1 MTAIIATLDSW
12 TDSTLTRRQPT
23 RISKHNHQTQATMTT
38 SRLIV
43 IAATTG
49 LVVSCFIFSAT
60 PGMSF
65 APPVPSRTNGSHQR
79 KSIFASLLTASERRT
94 KRKTKDPQ
102 PTRLRFSVED
112 VVEQLASTEVQSL
125 KQELYDLA
133 SKTNRGFTANAM
145 ERRAVSEIV
154 FDLARF
160 NQSRE
165 PAQDY
170 YHDGRGVNSGSG
182 NGSGSGS
189 NMPSNSVKGKWQLIY
204 TDAPDIVSLD
214 SSKNPFSTA
223 KLGRIGQ
230 ECSPPY
236 IKNVI
241 EWFRPDWAKD
251 LPYSGT
257 DESRVLQK
265 VVTAASATPTKP
277 MVVDL
282 KVAGFELEA
291 GMDVDDDHH
300 DHHDGLT
307 TAKDNNDWMSRIRK
321 DGLPAGLLSLNPV
334 DLKGPMNPLPFG
346 QFEILYLDEE
356 VRMIRTGQNYL
367 AVNRRLKQ
375 EEEWF

>member
-1 MTAIIATLDSW
+1 MTVI
-12 TDSTLTRRQPT
+12 PT
-23 RISKHNHQTQATMTT
+23 QVTMAT

-43 IAATTG
+43 IASTATAA
-49 LVVSCFIFSAT
+49 LLACCCIFSAT
-60 PGMSF
+60 PGNGFS
-65 APPVPSRTNGSHQR
+65 PPPKTSRIVVRTTHCSYNPTLPLLPAGTSGRRTERPRRTNATP
-79 KSIFASLLTASERRT
+79 FLRT
-94 KRKTKDPQ
+94 TTT
-102 PTRLRFSVED
+102 TRLQFSVED

-133 SKTNRGFTANAM
+133 TKTNRGFAANAL
-145 ERRAVSEIV
+145 ERRTASEII

-160 NQSRE
+160 NTSRE

-170 YHDGRGVNSGSG
+170 YNDGRGGG
-182 NGSGSGS
+182 GGS
-189 NMPSNSVKGKWQLIY
+189 NTPTNSVKGKWQLIY

-241 EWFRPDWAKD
+241 EWLRPEWAKS
-251 LPYSGT
+251 LPFSGT

-277 MVVDL
+277 MTVEL

-291 GMDVDDDHH
+291 GSDKNGHGDQH
-300 DHHDGLT
+300 DHHQIDDQT
-307 TAKDNNDWMSRIRK
+307 MAKRNYDWMSRIQK

-356 VRMIRTGQNYL
+356 LRMIRTGQNYL
-367 AVNRRLKQ
+367 AVNRRLRP

>member
-1 MTAIIATLDSW
+1 M
-12 TDSTLTRRQPT
+12 
-23 RISKHNHQTQATMTT
+23 
-38 SRLIV
+38 RL
-43 IAATTG
+43 
-49 LVVSCFIFSAT
+49 
-60 PGMSF
+60 
-65 APPVPSRTNGSHQR
+65 Q
-79 KSIFASLLTASERRT
+79 
-94 KRKTKDPQ
+94 
-102 PTRLRFSVED
+102 FSVED

-133 SKTNRGFTANAM
+133 SKTNRGFTANAT
-145 ERRAVSEIV
+145 ERRTASEII

-182 NGSGSGS
+182 SGS
-189 NMPSNSVKGKWQLIY
+189 NMSPNSVKGKWQLIY

-277 MVVDL
+277 MMVDL

-291 GMDVDDDHH
+291 GTDSDDDHH
-300 DHHDGLT
+300 HGHHDDQAM
-307 TAKDNNDWMSRIRK
+307 AKGNNDWMSRIQK

-367 AVNRRLKQ
+367 AVNRRLKP